1 MNGRGKMSKVQKLKN
16 IIFAFLVIA
25 SLATIAYFSFSSF
38 FSADD
43 DSYGDGSETSPFKI
57 TAVGDKDNPTEGT
70 FYYYV
75 KNGQF
80 ESDENYYFIQT
91 ADLELT
97 AFNQSDLCNFKGTYN
112 GNKKVISVQ
121 SGTVF
126 NEVSGTIENLKFEN
140 AFMKYALKVNA
151 DGVAYA
157 ESSLAVTLRNATINN
172 INIIEHTEK
181 YSDEI
186 EEPAGYDTI
195 DSSNTKEYYGGL
207 AIYSYDS
214 VISNVT
220 YSPVIISGRVTQE
233 TQEVAW
239 AGGIITF
246 AYNTKFSSCV
256 TNNKSVYWRNVN
268 TVGGIVAEAKN
279 CRIENSVILGSYDGQ
294 DCMGTLSGYIAGGLI
309 GVGTD
314 CTIVASYNRTEVSGK
329 TAGGLFGKSTNC
341 LIDSCY
347 NSGKIISSEYG
358 GGLIGENLGGTDLHI
373 RDSYNIGTVAKTAG
387 ISGSLI
393 GSSSELTSDAIH
405 QSYNLLCGFTTDDI
419 LPLIGSYNG
428 GSESNVYGEN
438 LTNEEMQD
446 NSSYMGWLYGASNW
460 RWYNSPAQMKI
471 DNLDYSIKLPR
482 LYWEEINYL
491 TPHIVNF
498 YPGYG
503 ALGSMKPQMV
513 FENLKVKLK
522 YNEFERADYKFDG
535 WALSIDGDVVYENRA
550 MITSDKDLDLYAIWT
565 LIDTYILTLD
575 AGAGKTFEDG
585 TRFYEYTVY
594 TSYPI
599 GEEMPSPVAPTG
611 FRFIGYKLDMGD
623 GEQFINKYTIYKL
636 KKKATATASYLPI
649 HYHIT
654 YDLNGGTGSITQDET
669 SEYKDRIDG
678 IEVKST
684 DQKRY
689 SYGYVYQYRSE
700 SDFEGI
706 TKDGFV
712 LVGLSLEKDGDLI
725 KFGSDFQNL
734 TTTNHENITVYLQWK
749 SSKYSLTLDANGG
762 WFPDFAETIQDFSI
776 TYGKEIG
783 NLPIAERTGYIFEGY
798 FDEETGMEVKAGD
811 TVSEFRDIYAK
822 AKWSAI
828 SYKVEYYDSVSA
840 TTLLKSQTC
849 IYDQI
854 YTYPA
859 FEKVGY
865 TLSGFVLEENGD
877 VVGFPNN
884 TFSNLSTTNN
894 EVLKR
899 YCKWNAKIYNIVI
912 WQNSSETDTKTT
924 KAGCFYNQ
932 SLSLSSSTL
941 FDRDHYTLMAIG
953 TERDGTGINFEKNE
967 LGIIVIKVSDLDVSN
982 ITDNTI
988 NLYAIWEGN
997 TYSVTLDAN
1006 GGIFSGSGDTQETVS
1021 CTWGAPM
1028 PPLNVTLP
1036 IREGYT
1042 FGGFYYNGIQY
1053 YDNNLNSTHDFDI
1066 DSTNIIMYAE
1076 WTPKTYNI
1084 ILSYGYD
1091 GITETVQVEYGSKIS
1106 GEHKL
1111 TRTNYEFY
1119 GFYTEH
1125 DGGGE
1130 QYIDAN
1136 GNGSKEWTYDGEM
1149 ILHAYWLGEYKTITF
1164 YKNDGSGI
1172 TQELSVRFG
1181 STIDTSEVNFEREGY
1196 DLLGWSASSSATSAT
1211 FTVNSGIWLS
1221 DSTPLDLY
1229 AVWKYNQITITYHKN
1244 DGTDETEIRTVNPG
1258 SLTLIDCPW
1267 SRTGYTFA
1275 GWSRLSSGE
1284 TITSPTTCNSDTHFY
1299 AIWELNQYPVVAEA
1313 DSDSPKSGCS
1323 LSVSPNYCVI
1333 TGTKVTFTAT
1343 IMDTDN
1349 YEFVGWYKYDSLGT
1363 SELVS
1368 SSASYTTTLTETTT
1382 LYAYWKERA
1391 KVTISFNSD
1400 GGTSVSSIKINKGSA
1415 YPSRVNTS
1423 SKTGYS
1429 FNGWY
1434 NGTARLYNS
1443 SGVFLGSSSAT
1454 VTSNI
1459 TLTASW
1465 TEETFNVSVGRHS
1478 GSPTSGCSYSV
1489 SPSTVTASGTSV
1501 TFTASVDTGYTF
1513 HGWYSSSSGT
1523 TAVSTSSS
1531 YTTKLYSPTTY
1542 YAYWTQNTY
1551 SITFSPN
1558 GGSFPSGTTT
1568 TRTGITHGQTIGN
1581 FPTPT
1586 RTGYTF
1592 LGYATSSNAT
1602 GGFSEYEV
1610 TRTVTLYAV
1619 WTLKSYT
1626 ITFYANG
1633 GKFSDGTSTKTVT
1646 YKHGQSISYP
1656 SATRT
1661 GYTVKGINTS
1671 SSATSVLGSQSAT
1684 SNKSYYI
1691 IWEGNTYSI
1700 TFSSST
1706 GSLSFISTTSK
1717 VGSGSFNTPIVYV
1730 DSTKKSAYGGKWY
1743 YGSNVINS
1751 ASDLEKY
1758 LGDSKSIA
1766 LTFKTNGET
1775 ILL

>member
-1 MNGRGKMSKVQKLKN
+1 MNERGKMSKVQKLKN

-43 DSYGDGSETSPFKI
+43 NIYGDGSKDSPFKI

-80 ESDENYYFIQT
+80 ESENKYYFIQT
-91 ADLELT
+91 ANLELK

-112 GNKKVISVQ
+112 GNNNVICVQ
-121 SGTVF
+121 AGTVF
-126 NEVSGTIENLKFEN
+126 NEVSGKIENLNFKN
-140 AFMKYALKVNA
+140 AFMKCALKVNA

-157 ESSLAVTLRNATINN
+157 ESSLAITLRNATINN
-172 INIIEHTEK
+172 IKIIEHTEE
-181 YSDEI
+181 YGDYI
-186 EEPAGYDTI
+186 EEPADYNTI
-195 DSSNTKEYYGGL
+195 DSLNKKEYYGGL

-220 YSPVIISGRVTQE
+220 YSPVIRSGIDSE
-233 TQEVAW
+233 EAQEVAW
-239 AGGIITF
+239 AGGIVTF
-246 AYNTKFSSCV
+246 AYNTTFSSCV
-256 TNNKSVYWRNVN
+256 TNNRSVYWSNVN

-279 CRIENSVILGSYDGQ
+279 CRVENSVILGSFDGQ
-294 DCMGTLSGYIAGGLI
+294 DCMGTLRGYIAGGLI

-314 CTIVASYNRTEVSGK
+314 CTIVASYNRTEISGK

-347 NSGKIISSEYG
+347 NSGKIISSENG
-358 GGLIGENLGGTDLHI
+358 GGLIGENLGGTNLLI

-405 QSYNLLCGFTTDDI
+405 QSYNILSGFTTDDI

-428 GSESNVYGEN
+428 GSESNAYGEN
-438 LTNEEMQD
+438 LTNNEMQD

-471 DNLDYSIKLPR
+471 DNLDYSIKMPR

-491 TPHIVNF
+491 TPHMVNF
-498 YPGYG
+498 HPGYG
-503 ALGSMKPQMV
+503 ALGSMKPQTV
-513 FENLKVKLK
+513 FENLPVKLK
-522 YNEFERADYKFDG
+522 NNEFERVDYKFDG
-535 WALSIDGDVVYENRA
+535 WALSIDGDVVYENGA
-550 MITSDKDLDLYAIWT
+550 MITSDKDVDLYAIWT

-575 AGAGKTFEDG
+575 AGEGKTFEDG
-585 TRFYEYTVY
+585 SRFYEYTVY

-599 GEEMPSPVAPTG
+599 GEEMPSPVAPSG

-623 GEQFINKYTIYKL
+623 GVQFINKYTIYKL

-654 YDLNGGTGSITQDET
+654 YDLNGGTGSITQDGT
-669 SEYKDRIDG
+669 SEYTDRING
-678 IEVKST
+678 IEVTST

-689 SYGYVYQYRSE
+689 SYGYVYQYRLE

-712 LVGLSLEKDGDLI
+712 LAGLSLEKDGELI
-725 KFGSDFQNL
+725 NFGSDFQNL
-734 TTTNHENITVYLQWK
+734 TTTNHENITVYLQWRN
-749 SSKYSLTLDANGG
+749 SKFKLTLDANGG
-762 WFPDFAETIQDFSI
+762 WFIDFAETILNFSI
-776 TYGKEIG
+776 TYGKEID
-783 NLPIAERTGYIFEGY
+783 NLPVAERTGYIFEGY

-811 TVSEFRDIYAK
+811 KVLEFRDIYAK
-822 AKWSAI
+822 ARWKAI
-828 SYKVEYYDSVSA
+828 SYTVEYYDSVSA
-840 TTLLKSQTC
+840 ITPLSSQTC
-849 IYDQI
+849 IYEQT

-859 FEKVGY
+859 FQKVGY

-877 VVGFPNN
+877 IVGVPNE
-884 TFSNLSTTNN
+884 TFSNLSTTNG

-899 YCKWNAKIYNIVI
+899 YCKWEAEIYDIVI
-912 WQNSSETDTKTT
+912 WQNSSETDTNKINITCSY
-924 KAGCFYNQ
+924 GQ
-932 SLSLSSSTL
+932 SLNLNSNTL
-941 FDRDHYTLMAIG
+941 FNREHYTLMAIG
-953 TERDGTGINFEKNE
+953 TERDGTGTNFEKDG
-967 LGIIVIKVSDLDVSN
+967 LGTIVIKVSDLDVSN
-982 ITDNTI
+982 IMDKTI
-988 NLYAIWEGN
+988 NLYAIWQGN

-1006 GGIFSGSGDTQETVS
+1006 GGTFSGSSNTQKTVN

-1028 PPLNVTLP
+1028 PSVGSTLP

-1042 FGGFYYNGIQY
+1042 FGGFYYNGTQY
-1053 YDNNLNSTHDFDI
+1053 YDDELNSTHDFDI
-1066 DSTNIIMYAE
+1066 DSANIIMYAE

-1091 GITETVQVEYGSKIS
+1091 EITETVQVEYGSKIS
-1106 GEHKL
+1106 GNHKI

-1119 GFYTEH
+1119 GFYTEL
-1125 DGGGE
+1125 DGGGD

-1136 GNGSKEWTYDGEM
+1136 GNGSKEWTYDGEL

-1164 YKNDGSGI
+1164 YKNDGSGV

-1211 FTVNSGIWLS
+1211 FTVNSRIWLS
-1221 DSTPLDLY
+1221 DSIPLDLY
-1229 AVWKYNQITITYHKN
+1229 AVWKHNQITITYHSN
-1244 DGTDETEIRTVNPG
+1244 YGTDKTEIRTVNPG
-1258 SLTLIDCPW
+1258 SVTLIGCPW
-1267 SRTGYTFA
+1267 SRTGYTFT

-1284 TITSPTTCNSDTHFY
+1284 IVTSPTTCNSDTHFY
-1299 AIWELNQYPVVAEA
+1299 AIWGLIQYPVVAEA
-1313 DSDSPKSGCS
+1313 DNGSPKSGCT
-1323 LSVSPNYCVI
+1323 LSVSPNDCVI

-1343 IMDTDN
+1343 ITDTNN

-1382 LYAYWKERA
+1382 FYAYWKERE
-1391 KVTISFNSD
+1391 KVTISFNSY
-1400 GGTSVSSIKINKGSA
+1400 GGTSVSSITINKGSA

-1429 FNGWY
+1429 FDGWY
-1434 NGTARLYNS
+1434 KGTARLYNS

-1465 TEETFNVSVGRHS
+1465 TEETFNVFAGRHS
-1478 GSPTSGCSYSV
+1478 SSPTSGCSYSV

-1513 HGWYSSSSGT
+1513 HGWFSSSSGT
-1523 TAVSTSSS
+1523 NAVSTSSS
-1531 YTTKLYSPTTY
+1531 YTTKLYSSTTY
-1542 YAYWTQNTY
+1542 YAYWTKNTY
-1551 SITFSPN
+1551 SVTFSPN

-1568 TRTGITHGQTIGN
+1568 TRTGIAHGQTIEN

-1602 GGFSEYEV
+1602 SGVSEYQV

-1619 WTLKSYT
+1619 WSLKSYT

-1646 YKHGQSISYP
+1646 YKHGESISYP

-1661 GYTVKGINTS
+1661 GYTVKGINTY
-1671 SSATSVLGSQSAT
+1671 SSATSGLGSQSAT
-1684 SNKSYYI
+1684 GNKSYYI
-1691 IWEGNTYSI
+1691 IWEGNTYTI
-1700 TFSSST
+1700 IFSSST
-1706 GSLSFISTTSK
+1706 GSLSFHSTTGK
-1717 VGSGSFNTPIVYV
+1717 VGSGSFNKPIVYV

-1743 YGSNVINS
+1743 YGSNVIDS
-1751 ASDLEKY
+1751 ASDLERY
-1758 LGDSKSIA
+1758 LGDNNSIT
-1766 LTFKTNGET
+1766 LTFKTNGQI